1 MPDLSVK
8 RTTVLGQRR
17 GIEGDGFLNAPQVY
31 VSGVVLSYP
40 ENCER
45 RPNLDLLSFLTAFPR
60 LYVSLAPAQQQVAA
74 SSEHDDASRYGGD
87 YSGQGDGAKAAVIFA
102 RTWLAG

>member
-31 VSGVVLSYP
+31 VSGVVRLSYRAHHP
-40 ENCER
+40 IVRAGVCRALGDTAEVGGER
-45 RPNLDLLSFLTAFPR
+45 ERGR
-60 LYVSLAPAQQQVAA
+60 
-74 SSEHDDASRYGGD
+74 R
-87 YSGQGDGAKAAVIFA
+87 
-102 RTWLAG
+102 